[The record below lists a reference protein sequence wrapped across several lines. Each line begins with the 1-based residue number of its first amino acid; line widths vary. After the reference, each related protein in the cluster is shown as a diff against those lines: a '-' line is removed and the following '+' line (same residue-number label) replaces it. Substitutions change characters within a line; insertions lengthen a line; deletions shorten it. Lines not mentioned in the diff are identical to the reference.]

1 MNRYARSSL
10 VAAGLLFAFAAG
22 AADVKSGPAPWLV
35 AQAEKGCYMDGQQ
48 MAPGTIVCH
57 EKKTWT
63 CTASGTWSI
72 TSQKCS
78 SSLPKRK

>member
-1 MNRYARSSL
+1 MNRYTRSSL

-22 AADVKSGPAPWLV
+22 AADLKARPAPWLV
-35 AQAEKGCYMDGQQ
+35 AQADKGCEMDGQR
-48 MAPGTIVCH
+48 MAPGTVVCH

>member
-1 MNRYARSSL
+1 MKLFTRCSL
-10 VAAGLLFAFAAG
+10 AAAG
-22 AADVKSGPAPWLV
+22 ALIALTAGATDVKTGPAPWLV
-35 AQAEKGCYMDGQQ
+35 AQADKGCEMDGQR
-48 MAPGTIVCH
+48 MAPGTVVCH